1 MRIAFRFVMCFAWIF
16 FLPLA
21 VVISFVVGGLIA
33 EQNCYARYY
42 SARQKDVRNAIDDIG
57 VSSSIGIERDSV
69 GRVVLV
75 GFVDS
80 EDELNRIQVSLTPVL
95 GNRDAKHAMASI
107 SIGKTLSG
115 FGQSR

>member
-1 MRIAFRFVMCFAWIF
+1 MCIAGVL
-16 FLPLA
+16 FLAL
-21 VVISFVVGGLIA
+21 VVLVSFVVGGLMA

-42 SARQKDVRNAIDDIG
+42 SDRQNDVRKAIDDIG
-57 VSSSIGIERDSV
+57 VSSSIGIERDSI

-80 EDELNRIQVSLTPVL
+80 EDELNRIQVSVTPVL
-95 GNRDAKHAMASI
+95 GTRDAKHAMASVI
-107 SIGKTLSG
+107 IGKTLSG